1 MRLSLS
7 GGIAVE
13 QFSVD
18 IGLGDN
24 EIGGAQDFRVSTQR
38 AVRTFLNNRLG
49 NFIDKEISTN
59 AVPSAV
65 VQLNAFGQINPDLI
79 PPKVVNYFTA
89 DVDGG
94 RTSLVD
100 RIPAVNLKNGDTVVE
115 PSESYVLVSDVY
127 SQFLILDDNT
137 RNYNFDN
144 GDVVVSA
151 VSDGGAIGIVTYP
164 TSAGYGYTGLVKG
177 VSLSASVISNGSG
190 YTNPGI
196 YTSIPLNNTLTGIG
210 VSAKATITVNA
221 SGNVTDCTIVYG
233 GRYYAEGD
241 TLTIANDS
249 AIGGRS
255 GGSQFQARI
264 ESVETRL
271 YIELTNNQK
280 FTGSSLLPDYIADG
294 DAVGVSTNLTS
305 SYQVTFTPNSSA
317 TGGDVDFANDRLIIG
332 ANSFADGDPIVYST
346 GGGNVL
352 DSLIDNNTYY
362 VKRVG
367 ISSVE
372 LYTTY
377 ALSSKLDLLSNGTG
391 THSLTRTTVNTVTD
405 QITLVDHGFTTGD
418 AIRVS
423 GNTPTGIGTGDFYFI
438 GSVTANSFSLHPTQS
453 AALSAVNGL
462 IFNPVDITAVGTGN
476 LTLTKQNVQYSATVN
491 TSSNLPDNW
500 TLLASG
506 SVDAANITSGTVAPT
521 RLGSGTANS
530 DTFLGG
536 DSVFR
541 KATKS
546 IGIESTAPLSLVGD
560 SFEIDGS
567 VTKYFGDVELDVERV
582 TSTLTNF
589 STLGVAKFKTSTFSI
604 GSDGAVSIKS
614 SQTGDIDA
622 ATLGG
627 FSASYYLNLANTT
640 GSIPITRGGT
650 GLSALPSSGAM
661 LIGNGS
667 AYTLTGSPSISGTL
681 TGAISIPGGKDI
693 VLTSGTWTGNKAVR
707 FNITVIIYIYNLLP
721 I

>member
-1 MRLSLS
+1 M
-7 GGIAVE
+7 
-13 QFSVD
+13 
-18 IGLGDN
+18 
-24 EIGGAQDFRVSTQR
+24 
-38 AVRTFLNNRLG
+38 
-49 NFIDKEISTN
+49 
-59 AVPSAV
+59 
-65 VQLNAFGQINPDLI
+65 I

-693 VLTSGTWTGNKAVR
+693 VLTSGTWTGNKG
-707 FNITVIIYIYNLLP
+707 L
-721 I
+721 